1 MPGKGNAV
9 LKGDCK
15 GKCHPS
21 TINDS
26 FVETRTHHFMV
37 NGKPLYFNGFNA
49 YWLMCMASDPS
60 TRVKVTDAFQ
70 ESSKIGMNLVRTWAF
85 SDGGNKPLQTSPGFY
100 DEDMFKV
107 TLSIILASIFY
118 ST

>member
-1 MPGKGNAV
+1 
-9 LKGDCK
+9 
-15 GKCHPS
+15 
-21 TINDS
+21 
-26 FVETRTHHFMV
+26 
-37 NGKPLYFNGFNA
+37 
-49 YWLMCMASDPS
+49 MCMASDPS

-100 DEDMFKV
+100 NEDMFKV

-118 ST
+118 STWSVNIKK